1 MSWPLTATK
10 RLTRSTKR
18 CMSRYEPWKVN
29 VNGSVARPAVP
40 TTAPGGSCEAATW
53 VAGAA
58 VPVVLAPVAGGP
70 GEAGAVRAAAEP
82 VALDAAATPAGVV
95 AFDVLPFSLIE
106 RKAIFAPRATPCSS

>member
-40 TTAPGGSCEAATW
+40 TTAPGGSCEAATCVAGGAAPG

-58 VPVVLAPVAGGP
+58 ARVVLARVAR
-70 GEAGAVRAAAEP
+70 VEP
-82 VALDAAATPAGVV
+82 VALGAAAPPAGAV
-95 AFDVLPFSLIE
+95 AFDVPPFSLIE
-106 RKAIFAPRATPCSS
+106 RK